1 MTKRTKATKL
11 RPVHRSE
18 ALAALHE
25 AAGDLYKAGGMD
37 KLTMRRFDLL
47 CLTQVEELSAREIQA
62 LREQAGVSQGVFAR
76 VLNVKPGLIS
86 QWERGERRPSGP
98 SLKLLS
104 LIKAKGFEAVV

>member
-1 MTKRTKATKL
+1 MAKRTRNAGKY
-11 RPVHRSE
+11 RSE

-25 AAGDLYKAGGMD
+25 AAQDLHKVGGID

-47 CLTQVEELSAREIQA
+47 CLTQVEELSPREIQA
-62 LREQAGVSQGVFAR
+62 LREKAGVSQGVFAR
-76 VLNVKPGLIS
+76 VLNVKPGLVS

>member
-1 MTKRTKATKL
+1 MTKFQ
-11 RPVHRSE
+11 RPRKHRSE
-18 ALAALHE
+18 AIAAVHE
-25 AAGDLYKAGGMD
+25 AASDLYAVGGLD
-37 KLTMRRFDLL
+37 KLTMREFDLL
-47 CLTQVEELSAREIQA
+47 CLTMVEDLSARDIQA
-62 LREQAGVSQGVFAR
+62 LREKAGVSQGVFAR

>member
-1 MTKRTKATKL
+1 MT
-11 RPVHRSE
+11 RPPKVKTQLKYRSE
-18 ALAALHE
+18 AMEALHE
-25 AAGDLYKAGGMD
+25 AASDLHGAGGMD
-37 KLTMRRFDLL
+37 KLTMRRFDML
-47 CLTQVEELSAREIQA
+47 CLTTVEEFTATEIQA

-104 LIKAKGFEAVV
+104 LIKAKGFEVVV

>member
-1 MTKRTKATKL
+1 MKKKTEGR
-11 RPVHRSE
+11 RRYRSE
-18 ALAALHE
+18 AMAALHE
-25 AAGDLYKAGGMD
+25 AASDLHTAGGLD
-37 KLTMRRFDLL
+37 KLTMRQFDLL
-47 CLTQVEELSAREIQA
+47 CLTTVEDLSARDIQA
-62 LREQAGVSQGVFAR
+62 LREKAGVSQGVFAR

>member
-1 MTKRTKATKL
+1 
-11 RPVHRSE
+11 
-18 ALAALHE
+18 LAALHE
-25 AAGDLYKAGGMD
+25 AAGDLHRAGGID

-47 CLTQVEELSAREIQA
+47 CLTLVEELSPRAIQA
-62 LREQAGVSQGVFAR
+62 LREKAGVSQSVFAR

-86 QWERGERRPSGP
+86 QWERGERQPSGP

>member
-1 MTKRTKATKL
+1 
-11 RPVHRSE
+11 
-18 ALAALHE
+18 
-25 AAGDLYKAGGMD
+25 MD

-47 CLTQVEELSAREIQA
+47 CLTNVEEVTASEIQA
-62 LREQAGVSQGVFAR
+62 LRKMAGVSQSVFAR

>member
-1 MTKRTKATKL
+1 MKTTTKHKY
-11 RPVHRSE
+11 RSR

-25 AAGDLYKAGGMD
+25 AASDLHRAGGMD
-37 KLTMRRFDLL
+37 KLTMREFDLL
-47 CLTQVEELSAREIQA
+47 CLTLVEDLTARDIQA
-62 LREQAGVSQGVFAR
+62 LREKAGVSQGVFAR

-104 LIKAKGFEAVV
+104 LIKAKGFDAVV

>member
-1 MTKRTKATKL
+1 MATRTKNSGKY
-11 RPVHRSE
+11 RSE
-18 ALAALHE
+18 AMAALHE
-25 AAGDLYKAGGMD
+25 TAGDLHKAGGID

-47 CLTQVEELSAREIQA
+47 CLTLVEELSAREIQA
-62 LREQAGVSQGVFAR
+62 LREKAGVSQGVFAR

>member
-1 MTKRTKATKL
+1 MTTKPTKTP
-11 RPVHRSE
+11 RNYRNDAME
-18 ALAALHE
+18 ALHE
-25 AAGDLYKAGGMD
+25 AATDLHEAGGMD

-47 CLTQVEELSAREIQA
+47 CLTNVEEVTASEIQA
-62 LREQAGVSQGVFAR
+62 LRKRAGVSQSVFAR

>member
-1 MTKRTKATKL
+1 MKRRTKGPSKY
-11 RPVHRSE
+11 RSE
-18 ALAALHE
+18 AMAALYE
-25 AAGDLYKAGGMD
+25 AASDLHAAGGLD
-37 KLTMRRFDLL
+37 KLTMRQFDFL
-47 CLTQVEELSAREIQA
+47 CLTMVEDLSARDIQA
-62 LREQAGVSQGVFAR
+62 LREKAGVSQGVFAR